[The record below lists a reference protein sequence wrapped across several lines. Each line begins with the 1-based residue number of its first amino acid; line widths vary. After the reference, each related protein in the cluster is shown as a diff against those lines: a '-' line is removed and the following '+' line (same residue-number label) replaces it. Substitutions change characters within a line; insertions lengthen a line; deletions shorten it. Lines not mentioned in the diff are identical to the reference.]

1 MLRAIKNLIND
12 IDVIGAIYLTLFI
25 IVIIFNLCAI
35 DRALTIYGY

>member
-25 IVIIFNLCAI
+25 IVIIFNIWAI
-35 DRALTIYGY
+35 DRALTIYGL